1 MAKRV
6 LMVLTSHDMMGIS
19 GKKTGNWFDEVA
31 TPYYKFKE
39 AGFDVTL
46 ASPKGGPAPLDPFS
60 FDGHVHDGEYAEVS
74 EGSAGPA
81 HAGEHA
87 PVQRHQHRRLRRSVF
102 PGRLRP
108 ALGSGQR
115 LEGDPGNRRLD
126 PGEDPGCHGVSCTG
140 DPARCQEF
148 RGRAAVKGKD
158 VTGFTGAEDEEIDLS
173 RHLLFSLEKALTANG
188 GNFRRSNKNW
198 LPNVV
203 EDGALLTGQNPAS
216 AAPIADALVARLR

>member
-19 GKKTGNWFDEVA
+19 GKKTGNWSDEVA

-46 ASPKGGPAPLDPFS
+46 ATPRGGPAPLDPFS
-60 FDGHVHDGEYAEVS
+60 FDDMFMTENTRKFQKDPLAQLALASTLRFNDINANDYAGVFFREATAS
-74 EGSAGPA
+74 SGTWPA
-81 HAGEHA
+81 T
-87 PVQRHQHRRLRRSVF
+87 RRSS
-102 PGRLRP
+102 GRLKTGLAMRP
-108 ALGSGQR
+108 QS
-115 LEGDPGNRRLD
+115 PWF
-126 PGEDPGCHGVSCTG
+126 VSAG
-140 DPARCQEF
+140 DPARRQEC
-148 RGRAAVKGKD
+148 GGEPLVKGKD
-158 VTGFTGAEDEEIDLS
+158 VTGFTDAEDEEIDLS

-216 AAPIADALVARLR
+216 ASPIADALVARLR